1 MNMENDT
8 RLEGFEV
15 IHAYTRAQ
23 AIEDGVLVDLSDL
36 AREAGFRFPVAVTQG
51 VWAVL
56 NPTKELEGAGQD
68 MAGRAWDMLTIL
80 RHAIRSASRTDEIRF
95 SMVTDMVLAKTQ
107 LPVVVSGKTYYGCCA
122 GCVGRLNADRKAR
135 VAADPVLR
143 VSLNGTLC
151 C

>member
-1 MNMENDT
+1 MENDK

-56 NPTKELEGAGQD
+56 NPTKELEAAGQD
-68 MAGRAWDMLTIL
+68 MAGRAWDMLAIL
-80 RHAIRSASRTDEIRF
+80 SHGIRSASRTDEVRF
-95 SMVTDMVLAKTQ
+95 APLFMREPGQKAELVEMWAKCGPGDDAE
-107 LPVVVSGKTYYGCCA
+107 PVITVMLKGE
-122 GCVGRLNADRKAR
+122 D
-135 VAADPVLR
+135 
-143 VSLNGTLC
+143 
-151 C
+151 